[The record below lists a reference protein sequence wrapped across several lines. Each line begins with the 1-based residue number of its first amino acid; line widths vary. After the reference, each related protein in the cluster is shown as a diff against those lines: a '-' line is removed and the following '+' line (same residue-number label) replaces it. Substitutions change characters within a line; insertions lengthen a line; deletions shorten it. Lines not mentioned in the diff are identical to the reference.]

1 MTTPRQQYDLAREQG
16 AQARRNGKKATDNP
30 YRIGTIR
37 VQYEAWLGG
46 FQDQA
51 ASLRGRR

>member
-1 MTTPRQQYDLAREQG
+1 MSPRQQYDLAREQG